1 MKQVSLFT
9 VKYTAKKQKAGK
21 FLSFP
26 MSKDRDHPATSYVQ
40 VLNCQVSPD
49 STVTFSLKARG
60 IDYAQD
66 NVRYLL
72 DGEQKLT
79 GSLVKHSDQ
88 NAIRI
93 LTKLSNGQSIN
104 LIVPKP

>member
-1 MKQVSLFT
+1 MKQVSLFA

-26 MSKDRDHPATSYVQ
+26 MLKDRDHPANSYVQ
-40 VLNCQVSPD
+40 VLNCQVSSD

-66 NVRYLL
+66 NVRYLP
-72 DGEQKLT
+72 DSEQQLT